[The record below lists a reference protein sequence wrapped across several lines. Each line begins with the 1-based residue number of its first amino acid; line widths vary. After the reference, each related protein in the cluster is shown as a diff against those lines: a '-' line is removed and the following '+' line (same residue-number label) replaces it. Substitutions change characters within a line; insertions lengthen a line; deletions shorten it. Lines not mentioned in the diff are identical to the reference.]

1 MTRLSVL
8 RIAGAVAVAAG
19 LMAGAARQAGAAT
32 CVTASMAAYEA
43 QRSCTLGQ
51 VTFTFSSGSY
61 VVNTDVNN
69 LFGSTF
75 PTAAGVTIVPTL
87 VSNNQVQLS
96 FEAGW
101 LVLAGGSSPSAADF
115 SLNYTVKT
123 TAGLPKIEDAEL
135 NAAFNTSGHGS
146 VTIGEALSNGKNL
159 SFAQTDN
166 NSPVKNPAN
175 GEVTFSPVTA
185 LVATKDIALLA
196 EPNAFADLSIVTQD
210 YSLVPTPEPASLAIL
225 GAGLAALGLIR
236 RRRA

>member
-1 MTRLSVL
+1 MARLSVL

-19 LMAGAARQAGAAT
+19 LIAGGNRQAGAAT

-43 QRSCTLGQ
+43 QGSCTLGQ

-69 LFGSTF
+69 QFALTF
-75 PTAAGVTIVPTL
+75 PTAANVTIVPTL
-87 VSNNQVQLS
+87 VSNSQVQLS

-101 LVLAGGSSPSAADF
+101 LVLAGSSSPSAADF
-115 SLNYTVKT
+115 SLNYTVKAT
-123 TAGLPKIEDAEL
+123 DGLPKIEDAEL

-146 VTIGEALSNGKNL
+146 VTIGEPLSNGQNL

-166 NSPVKNPAN
+166 NPPVKNPAN
-175 GEVTFSPVTA
+175 GEVTFTPVA
-185 LVATKDIALLA
+185 SLVATKDVGLLA
-196 EPNAFADLSIVTQD
+196 LPAGFDDLSIITQD
-210 YSLVPTPEPASLAIL
+210 YSVVSTPEPASFAIL
-225 GAGLAALGLIR
+225 GVSLAALGLIR